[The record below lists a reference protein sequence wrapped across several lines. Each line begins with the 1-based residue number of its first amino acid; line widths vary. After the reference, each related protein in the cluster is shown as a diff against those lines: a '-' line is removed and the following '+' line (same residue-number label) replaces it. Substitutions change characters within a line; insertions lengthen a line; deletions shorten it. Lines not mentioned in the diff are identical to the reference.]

1 MLFCIELIMTLYKVF
16 TVPIKL
22 LAGILNFMIATVIV
36 QAFYNLSN
44 LIVLKEVVP
53 VLHCSYK
60 QN

>member
-1 MLFCIELIMTLYKVF
+1 MTLYKVF

-53 VLHCSYK
+53 VLHCSFK